1 MSSPIFKGLA
11 NGLTQLQGAGLNQ
24 GGNDSVIGGLAS
36 SLNFLQQFPNTRLGH
51 GITNRD
57 QQVMT
62 WRLPNGAGVQMF
74 INPQNFEV
82 RDTKQITYTKT
93 KGGYV
98 VQYWGQNLTQL
109 SLRGTTGSSGITG
122 INVLNDIYNAENRA
136 FDLVAATQTNTLVQA
151 LSDSNLGET
160 GFGDVVSQVANQ
172 VNQNNFIL
180 RPSLASLA
188 TSIVLFYQGV
198 QYKGFFT
205 EFTVTESAERIGLFD
220 YNMTFMVTQKSGVR
234 KNFAAW
240 HKEAAATDAAGQLLN
255 GVANALRSSFGLAQQ
270 TPQNWHP
277 ENAPLTF
284 GGSSLP
290 GEFGFQQAPNG
301 KILSNI
307 LL

>member
-11 NGLTQLQGAGLNQ
+11 NGLTQLQGAGLSQ
-24 GGNDSVIGGLAS
+24 GGNNSAFNGLAS
-36 SLNFLQQFPNTRLGH
+36 ALTSLQPFPNTRLGQ
-51 GITNRD
+51 GISNRD

-74 INPQNFEV
+74 VNPQNFEV
-82 RDTKQITYTKT
+82 RDNKQITYTKT

-109 SLRGTTGSSGITG
+109 NLRGTTGSSGITG

-136 FDLVAATQTNTLVQA
+136 FDLVAAQQTNALVQQ
-151 LSDSNLGET
+151 LSDSSLGST
-160 GFGDVVSQVANQ
+160 GFGDVVSQVANK
-172 VNQNNFIL
+172 VNQSNFIL

-198 QYKGFFT
+198 SYRGFFT
-205 EFTVTESAERIGLFD
+205 EFTVTESADRLGLFD
-220 YNMTFMVTQKSGVR
+220 YNMTFMSTQKSGVR
-234 KNFAAW
+234 RNVFAW
-240 HKEAAATDAAGQLLN
+240 QKEAAATDAAGQLLN
-255 GVANALRSSFGLAQQ
+255 GLANSIRSSFGLASQAA
-270 TPQNWHP
+270 QNWHS
-277 ENAPLTF
+277 ENAPLSF

-290 GEFGFQQAPNG
+290 GELGFTQAPNG
-301 KILSNI
+301 QVLNNV